1 MTILEEQ
8 VLMGCRG
15 GQGKQV
21 LTYLLTVSY
30 TENGRDSLSHTVD
43 MLKRIHGRLGTATLF
58 LTPLQNAARALRWSM
73 KVLKPKFRSLQEL
86 FFHLLLL

>member
-1 MTILEEQ
+1 
-8 VLMGCRG
+8 MGWRR

-43 MLKRIHGRLGTATLF
+43 MFRRINPRLGIATLSIPHT
-58 LTPLQNAARALRWSM
+58 L
-73 KVLKPKFRSLQEL
+73 FRMQVEL
-86 FFHLLLL
+86 